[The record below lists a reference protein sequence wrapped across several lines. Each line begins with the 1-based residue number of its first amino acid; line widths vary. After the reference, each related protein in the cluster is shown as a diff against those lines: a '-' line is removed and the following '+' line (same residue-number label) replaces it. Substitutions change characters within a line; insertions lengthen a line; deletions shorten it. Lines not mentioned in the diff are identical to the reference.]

1 MIIVSEKSIDATE
14 AFFEVLTEKE
24 ASEIS
29 IRFAVEQP
37 YLLIYLQSMSA
48 IEDEEA
54 EEADN
59 DDDDES
65 DALTDN
71 PLTEEL
77 SYYAMFIWKAFELEA
92 GKIPLVTDEEIEEQ
106 SDASMLEM
114 QNLLEVSAGGDP
126 ETIAKQF
133 EKMRQPFL
141 ITYLLASFF
150 GDVSDED
157 FDEDFEDEE
166 ANYLFL
172 ICNQLI
178 MMIDEKVNGG
188 SKLKVVR

>member
-54 EEADN
+54 EEEEE
-59 DDDDES
+59 DDDES

-92 GKIPLVTDEEIEEQ
+92 GKISLITEQEIEEQ

>member
-24 ASEIS
+24 AAEIS

-48 IEDEEA
+48 MEE
-54 EEADN
+54 EEQEEEE
-59 DDDDES
+59 DDDDDS

-77 SYYAMFIWKAFELEA
+77 SYYAMFIWKAFEQEA
-92 GKIPLVTDEEIEEQ
+92 GKVPLITEEEIEEQ

-114 QNLLEVSAGGDP
+114 QSLLEATSGGDP
-126 ETIAKQF
+126 EVVAKQF